1 MADLFTYL
9 DWRGDLT
16 FSERALNP
24 IDGVILA
31 RAAYFPY
38 AKILTPGDM
47 RGMRLAD
54 AARAFEALEN
64 LPQIVLRADDVRLI
78 AALRESARFA
88 ELMVCAYADELDAPT
103 QTQFS
108 AVTFVLP
115 DGARVVSFR
124 GTDSTLI
131 GWKEDFN
138 MGFVCPVPAQTLA
151 VSYLEDIAA
160 RAPDA
165 PLYVVGHSKGGNL
178 AVYAA
183 AFCREEVQPRIRTV
197 YNYDG
202 PGFDQTVL
210 ARDGYRHIRERVRT
224 YVPL

>member
-78 AALRESARFA
+78 AALR
-88 ELMVCAYADELDAPT
+88 
-103 QTQFS
+103 
-108 AVTFVLP
+108 
-115 DGARVVSFR
+115 
-124 GTDSTLI
+124 
-131 GWKEDFN
+131 
-138 MGFVCPVPAQTLA
+138 CPA
-151 VSYLEDIAA
+151 VSRCSFFPCSSPAGKSPGKRKPQAA
-160 RAPDA
+160 SCFSDWSEFEQ
-165 PLYVVGHSKGGNL
+165 V
-178 AVYAA
+178 
-183 AFCREEVQPRIRTV
+183 
-197 YNYDG
+197 
-202 PGFDQTVL
+202 
-210 ARDGYRHIRERVRT
+210 
-224 YVPL
+224 